1 MPTISKFLFD
11 TRFDADPEPE
21 SAPPPPRL
29 RFAEEDLEAA
39 RDAGHRAG
47 LAAGRAQALA
57 EIEARMATAIEAV
70 ARGMGTALADAE
82 ARHRDA
88 LRDTLAAAIEIQRRL
103 FPALAERHE
112 AAEIEVLLGSCLANL
127 TEEPRILIRAPENLV
142 EALQP
147 RLDRA
152 GQRAGFA
159 GRILILGD
167 PAMPPG
173 QSRIEWADGG
183 VERDTARI
191 WSDIDTALA
200 RYLAPEAPPAPEDM
214 QAATEDPQ

>member
-39 RDAGHRAG
+39 RDDGHRIG
-47 LAAGRAQALA
+47 LAAGRAQALG
-57 EIEARMATAIEAV
+57 EIEARTATAIEAV
-70 ARGMGTALADAE
+70 ARGMGQALADAA
-82 ARHRDA
+82 ARHRDS

-112 AAEIEVLLGSCLANL
+112 AAEIETLLGTCLAGL
-127 TEEPRILIRAPENLV
+127 TEEPRILIRAPESLV
-142 EALQP
+142 DMLQP

-159 GRILILGD
+159 GRIIVLGD
-167 PAMPPG
+167 GGLAPG

-183 VERDTARI
+183 VARDTARI
-191 WSDIDTALA
+191 WSDIDAALA
-200 RYLAPEAPPAPEDM
+200 RYLAPELPPAPDDT
-214 QAATEDPQ
+214 QAATEDPL